1 MEDGEAAAITNL
13 NAKHFASDKKTRGS
27 KIYTPRPKLGAV
39 GGGTAEENTGRDI
52 LEIILLVIIFHFLS
66 GQGSFVPVAKLENTL
81 NEFICCYNDGRQTR
95 FQLIL
100 RKRSG
105 YIRAWLVQFCCSA
118 AHVPSGGCVFVC
130 VCVCVCVRQCIYPRP
145 LRARDLQQACSRAVC
160 NKGVYLFIPRDSQLQ
175 QTSHSH
181 IQFWQ

>member
-1 MEDGEAAAITNL
+1 MEDVEAAAITNL
-13 NAKHFASDKKTRGS
+13 NAKHFASDKKTEEAKYIR
-27 KIYTPRPKLGAV
+27 RDLKLGAV

-52 LEIILLVIIFHFLS
+52 LEIILLQIIFHFLS
-66 GQGSFVPVAKLENTL
+66 GRGSFVPVAKLENTL

-95 FQLIL
+95 FQLIW

-118 AHVPSGGCVFVC
+118 ARVPSGGCAC
-130 VCVCVCVRQCIYPRP
+130 VCVCACQCIYPRP

-160 NKGVYLFIPRDSQLQ
+160 NKGVYLFIPRDSQLH
-175 QTSHSH
+175 QTSRSR
-181 IQFWQ
+181 IQFWK